1 MPTLPR
7 VKNFDP
13 ISPGKLSCRRDRN
26 ETDRAADSDISGGI
40 VLVECRLFG
49 DAVVERADPLEEP
62 EAALFRQTDHSL
74 VSFLAGAKVVHALVS
89 RHAPR

>member
-49 DAVVERADPLEEP
+49 DAVVER
-62 EAALFRQTDHSL
+62 
-74 VSFLAGAKVVHALVS
+74 VVHGY
-89 RHAPR
+89 HEHNGPCCPRGGSP